1 MASIIRSTFALPRAA
16 LPAAR
21 ARAAF
26 TAGFS
31 TSRARFDASK
41 PTAVEEAVL
50 EPFPSSAAEEE
61 SAADRSM
68 ASHQTPSSSAPKP
81 EAVPNHQV
89 LPKRTPLPS
98 ATASASSSSPAAAA
112 AARKPSHIP
121 QINSPTYHR
130 PGAQK
135 SPYAGLRW
143 TPEPVTFSYPTFSN
157 NVEHVVPTHT
167 LHIRSTR
174 NNVLLT
180 LTDGLGPLFGTVSAG
195 SDKTFKNAQRST
207 YEAAAQ
213 ASIKMFDRVVEWSR
227 EASGGSRAKEP
238 KIRLSYNGLFG
249 SAKEAVTTTLSGPQG
264 AELRKLLVR
273 VEDRTKIKIGGVR
286 ARKPRRL

>member
-1 MASIIRSTFALPRAA
+1 MASIIRSTFSAPRASLSFA
-16 LPAAR
+16 KARSAVPAAS
-21 ARAAF
+21 
-26 TAGFS
+26 FS
-31 TSRARFDASK
+31 TSRARLNTPK
-41 PTAVEEAVL
+41 TTPVEEAVL
-50 EPFPSSAAEEE
+50 EPFPSSEAE
-61 SAADRSM
+61 SPADRSM
-68 ASHQTPSSSAPKP
+68 ASHQTPSSSTPKP
-81 EAVPNHQV
+81 DAVPNHQV

-98 ATASASSSSPAAAA
+98 ATASSSTPAASA

-121 QINSPTYHR
+121 QINSAATHR
-130 PGAQK
+130 PGTQK
-135 SPYAGLRW
+135 SPYADLRW
-143 TPEPVTFSYPTFSN
+143 TPEPVTFSYPSFSN
-157 NVEHVVPTHT
+157 NVEHAVPTHT

-174 NNVLLT
+174 NNVLMT

-227 EASGGSRAKEP
+227 EASGGSRSKEP